1 MASIYKMTN
10 TITGEIYIGCTTKS
24 VNKRFMEHKSRSKAD
39 KYLTIKL
46 YKSIREYGF
55 ENFIVEEL
63 FKCDNSSKELFEIE
77 TIAKYDSF
85 NNGLNHTIG
94 GKGIIGYEYNETHRK
109 KALKTLMAGD
119 KYRKGKNYGEIYGEK
134 SVDESE
140 KRKLGVKKSW
150 DNMSSKS
157 KFDRIKNVKLAFLK
171 KSGYSISEIIKI
183 KELYQNGMKPAA
195 ILSMFDHLTKYDIKK
210 IVDKR
215 KYKDLDKYVNNNEIQ
230 K

>member
-10 TITGEIYIGCTTKS
+10 TITGEIYVGCTTKS
-24 VNKRFMEHKSRSKAD
+24 VNERFMEHKSRSKAD

-94 GKGIIGYEYNETHRK
+94 GKGIIGYEYTDIHHKKRIDSYNKNGHNRK
-109 KALKTLMAGD
+109 NKTFVL
-119 KYRKGKNYGEIYGEK
+119 RK
-134 SVDESE
+134 
-140 KRKLGVKKSW
+140 
-150 DNMSSKS
+150 SS
-157 KFDRIKNVKLAFLK
+157 
-171 KSGYSISEIIKI
+171 
-183 KELYQNGMKPAA
+183 
-195 ILSMFDHLTKYDIKK
+195 
-210 IVDKR
+210 
-215 KYKDLDKYVNNNEIQ
+215 
-230 K
+230 